1 MKKTVLTIAIALAAF
16 ASNAQLNSSA
26 YAPAHASVVDN
37 VQVQVPNKL
46 EMSPAHS
53 TTILSTTTLPATVTN
68 NQTFTVKSNKEFSV
82 FVNIN
87 SHNNL
92 FFDYDRGNSANHI
105 DFDDNVSMPLS
116 DLKMKV
122 ATNLP
127 GGTIMNGFTSY
138 TPLVHTWFNWGLGA
152 QLIDEAQPG
161 GNQQFDVAYKVDL
174 GWNHVGGIY
183 SATVVYT
190 AVQE

>member
-1 MKKTVLTIAIALAAF
+1 MKKTVLTIAIAFAAF

-26 YAPAHASVVDN
+26 YAPATATVHDN

-46 EMSPAHS
+46 EMTPAHA

-87 SHNNL
+87 SDNNI
-92 FFDYDRGNSANHI
+92 FFDYNRGNSANHL
-105 DFDDNVSMPLS
+105 DWDDNNRMLLS

-127 GGTIMNGFTSY
+127 GGTVVNGFTSY

-152 QLIDEAQPG
+152 QLINEAQPG

>member
-16 ASNAQLNSSA
+16 ASHAQLNSTA
-26 YAPAHASVVDN
+26 FAPAHATVKDN

-68 NQTFTVKSNKEFSV
+68 DQTFTVKSNKEFSV
-82 FVNIN
+82 YVNIN
-87 SHNNL
+87 SFTNIY
-92 FFDYDRGNSANHI
+92 FDYSNGTSSNHI
-105 DFDDNVSMPLS
+105 DWDDQFLMPLS
-116 DLKMKV
+116 DLKIKV

-127 GGTIMNGFTSY
+127 GGTVENGFDHY
-138 TPLVHTWFNWGLGA
+138 TPLTHTWFNWGLGA
-152 QLIDEAQPG
+152 KLISEAQPG

-183 SATVVYT
+183 SARVVYT